1 MVKLVIWLKRLWE
14 IRKQIWVPPLF
25 FYLFPVFHS
34 KLKRRHRW
42 ADHFCCR
49 WPAFLSFS
57 NKIEDLAL
65 SIALV
70 LMTNHDNLPLKSVEF
85 SYVKLMVRIRY
96 RLIRIQLVPWD
107 AISQSYSVMFASLY
121 FRTHHL
127 TRGKILEP
135 ITFPIATGVLNS
147 IDIYLV

>member
-1 MVKLVIWLKRLWE
+1 MVKLVILVKKIMGNKETNLST
-14 IRKQIWVPPLF
+14 PLF
-25 FYLFPVFHS
+25 FYLFPVFQS

-85 SYVKLMVRIRY
+85 SWVKLMVRIRY
-96 RLIRIQLVPWD
+96 RLIRIQLEPWD

-121 FRTHHL
+121 FWTHHL
-127 TRGKILEP
+127 TRGKIFEP
-135 ITFPIATGVLNS
+135 ITFPIATGV
-147 IDIYLV
+147 